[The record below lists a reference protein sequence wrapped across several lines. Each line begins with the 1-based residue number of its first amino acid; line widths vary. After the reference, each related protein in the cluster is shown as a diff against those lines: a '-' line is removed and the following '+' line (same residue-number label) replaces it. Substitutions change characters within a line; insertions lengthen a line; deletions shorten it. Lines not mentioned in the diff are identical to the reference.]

1 MSAWKKPISRREFLK
16 AGSMVVGAAALAACA
31 PPVVQ
36 QPAATSAPAVT
47 SAPAAAGPK
56 YAGTKITVATLDGE
70 LSGGVEA
77 QMEGLKAATGIEI
90 EISKMPQT
98 EFRQKIAAD
107 LASGAGVYDVL
118 IEPYVFLHD
127 HIAAGQI
134 IPLDDFI
141 AQDPNFHAEDFI
153 QSIYTTYGLYD
164 GKQYTIPYKPDTHI
178 FYYRKDLLEDPDLQ
192 AAFKA
197 QTGNDLKPPTT
208 HDEHVAIARFFT
220 KKLNPDSPTDY
231 GFGFWG
237 DPIGAFWLWGVM
249 LGSFGGDFFDSD
261 GYPTLDTE
269 AGQKAM
275 DVCLQLLECSPED
288 VGQYEWDKLN
298 TAWISGKLATALNW
312 PGMAIFS
319 ETPENATI
327 GKSVVVG
334 KVGYDV
340 PPGAIVDGKLVQV
353 SIMGG
358 WTAAISKYAENPDA
372 CFAALAWMTGP
383 EGEPLKIAAGN
394 APARTSTYD
403 KIPIT
408 GTNVHLPAML
418 KCIEAAKINADI
430 DYPPVSA
437 ELHNVLQV
445 ACNKVWTGQITGQ
458 EALAEMQ
465 EKCEK
470 ILKDAEL
477 IA

>member
-1 MSAWKKPISRREFLK
+1 MSIEKKRITRRGFLK
-16 AGSMVVGAAALAACA
+16 TSGVVVGASALAACA
-31 PPVVQ
+31 PS
-36 QPAATSAPAVT
+36 AATSEPAAD
-47 SAPAAAGPK
+47 SAPEEAAGLEH
-56 YAGTKITVATLDGE
+56 AGKKIVIATLDGE

-77 QMEGLKAATGIEI
+77 QMAGLKEATGIEI

-127 HIAAGQI
+127 HISAEQI
-134 IPLDDFI
+134 LPLDDYI
-141 AQDPNFHAEDFI
+141 ANDPDFHAEDFI
-153 QSIYTTYGLYD
+153 QSIYKTYGLYD
-164 GKQYTIPYKPDTHI
+164 GVQYTIPYKPDTHI
-178 FYYRKDLLEDPDLQ
+178 FYYRKDLLEE
-192 AAFKA
+192 AGFE
-197 QTGNDLKPPTT
+197 PPKT
-208 HDEHVAIARFFT
+208 HDEHIEIARHFT
-220 KKLNPDSPTDY
+220 KSLNPDSPIDY

-237 DPIGAFWLWGVM
+237 DQIGAFWLWGIM
-249 LGSFGGDFFDSD
+249 LGSFGGDFFDAD
-261 GYPTLDTE
+261 GYPTMDTDE
-269 AGQKAM
+269 GKLAM
-275 DVCLQLLECSPED
+275 EVCEQLLECSPED

-298 TAWISGKLATALNW
+298 TAFISGKIATALQW
-312 PGMAIFS
+312 PGLAIFS
-319 ETPENATI
+319 ETPVNETI
-327 GKSVVVG
+327 GESVVVG

-340 PPGAIVDGKLVQV
+340 PPGAMVDGELVQV

-358 WTAAISKYAENPDA
+358 WTAAISKYAKDPDA

-394 APARTSTYD
+394 APARVSTYD
-403 KIPIT
+403 KIDTT

-445 ACNKVWTGQITGQ
+445 ACNKVWVGQITGQ
-458 EALAEMQ
+458 EALTEMQ
-465 EKCEK
+465 DNCVQ
-470 ILKDAEL
+470 ILEDADL
-477 IA
+477 I

>member
-1 MSAWKKPISRREFLK
+1 MSVKNSISRREFLK
-16 AGSMVVGAAALAACA
+16 ASSVLAGAAALAACVPVA
-31 PPVVQ
+31 PPPVAE
-36 QPAATSAPAVT
+36 QPAA
-47 SAPAAAGPK
+47 APAAAGPK
-56 YAGTKITVATLDGE
+56 YAGKKITIATLDGE

-77 QMEGLKAATGIEI
+77 QMAGLKEATGIEV
-90 EISKMPQT
+90 EVSKMPQT

-127 HIAAGQI
+127 HVAAEQVL
-134 IPLDDFI
+134 PLDDFI
-141 AQDPNFHAEDFI
+141 ASDPNFHQEDFI
-153 QSIYTTYGLYD
+153 QSIYLTYGQWKD

-178 FYYRKDLLEDPDLQ
+178 FYYRKDLLEDPELQ
-192 AAFKA
+192 AAFKE
-197 QTGNDLKPPTT
+197 QTGGDLKPPTT

-220 KKLNPDSPTDY
+220 KKLNPDSPVDY

-237 DPIGAFWLWGVM
+237 DPIGAFWLWGLM
-249 LGSFGGDFFDSD
+249 LGSFGGDFFDKD
-261 GYPTLDTE
+261 GKPTIDTE
-269 AGQKAM
+269 AGRQAM

-298 TAWISGKLATALNW
+298 TAFISGKLATAVNW

-327 GKSVVVG
+327 GKSAVVG

-353 SIMGG
+353 SLMGG
-358 WTAAISKYAENPDA
+358 WTSAISKFAKEPEV
-372 CFAALAWMTGP
+372 CFAAIAWMTGP

-394 APARTSTYD
+394 APARKSTYS
-403 KIPIT
+403 KISTT

-437 ELHNVLQV
+437 QLHNVLQV
-445 ACNKVWTGQITGQ
+445 GCNQVWTGQMEGQ
-458 EALAEMQ
+458 QALTDMQ
-465 EKCEK
+465 QKFEE
-470 ILKDAEL
+470 ILKEADL
-477 IA
+477 I

>member
-1 MSAWKKPISRREFLK
+1 
-16 AGSMVVGAAALAACA
+16 
-31 PPVVQ
+31 
-36 QPAATSAPAVT
+36 
-47 SAPAAAGPK
+47 
-56 YAGTKITVATLDGE
+56 
-70 LSGGVEA
+70 
-77 QMEGLKAATGIEI
+77 
-90 EISKMPQT
+90 MPQT

-127 HIAAGQI
+127 HVAAGLV
-134 IPLDDFI
+134 IPLDDYI
-141 AQDPNFHAEDFI
+141 ANDPNFHAEDFI
-153 QSIYTTYGLYD
+153 QSIYTTYGLWKD

-178 FYYRKDLLEDPDLQ
+178 FYYRKDLIEAPDLQ

-197 QTGNDLKPPTT
+197 KTGNDLKPPTT

-220 KKLNPDSPTDY
+220 KRLNPDSPIDY

-237 DPIGAFWLWGVM
+237 DPIGAFWLWGIM
-249 LGSFGGDFFDSD
+249 LGSFGGDYFDQD
-261 GYPTLDTE
+261 GYPTLDTD
-269 AGQKAM
+269 AGKKAM

-298 TAWISGKLATALNW
+298 TAFISGRIATALQW
-312 PGMAIFS
+312 PGLAIFS

-358 WTAAISKYAENPDA
+358 WTSAISKFAEDPEA

-383 EGEPLKIAAGN
+383 DGEPLKIAAGN
-394 APARTSTYD
+394 APARKSTYT
-403 KIPIT
+403 KISTT

-437 ELHNVLQV
+437 QLHNVLQV
-445 ACNKVWTGQITGQ
+445 ACNKVWTGQMSGQ
-458 EALAEMQ
+458 EALTDMQ
-465 EKCEK
+465 EKCVE
-470 ILKDAEL
+470 ILEEADL
-477 IA
+477 IS